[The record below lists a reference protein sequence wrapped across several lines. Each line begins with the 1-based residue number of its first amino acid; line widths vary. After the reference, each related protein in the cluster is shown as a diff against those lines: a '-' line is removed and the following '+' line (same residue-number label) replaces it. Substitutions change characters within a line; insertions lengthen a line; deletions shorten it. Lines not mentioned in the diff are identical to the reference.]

1 MDRTALKTA
10 AAKYGTPLYL
20 FDLDA
25 FTARAEKVRAAFG
38 SHVQL
43 CYSMKAN
50 PFVLRGLPDVFRWVE
65 VCSPGELTIC
75 EKLGIAPERILYS
88 GVNKGA
94 DDVARAV
101 ALGADLLTAESTLH
115 FDLICAAAAAQ
126 GKHVRVLPRLT
137 AGSQFGMDPAALE
150 ALVARRAEFPN
161 VTIAGIHYFSGT
173 QKRKDAVIA
182 KELAHLDEYLTMLH
196 DKYGFTAQHVEYG
209 PGLNAECL
217 RDDAEARDG
226 ALLDAAAAH
235 IRAFGEK
242 YPLTIE
248 MGRFF
253 AAPCGTFL
261 TGVADAKCNL
271 GVNYAVCDG
280 GMHQVKYDGQLMGMQ
295 SPPLTLL
302 RESADAAE
310 PWMLCGSL
318 CTTADVLVREAQLPP
333 LRVGD
338 GGMHQVKYDGQLMGM
353 QSPPLTL
360 LRESA
365 DAAEPW
371 MLCGSLCTT
380 ADVLVREAQLPP
392 LRVGDVI
399 AFGRCGAYSVTEGVA
414 VFLSRDMPRV
424 ALCRGGDFTLVRD
437 RFATDVLN
445 TCRTPEDEA

>member
-20 FDLDA
+20 FDLEA

-150 ALVARRAEFPN
+150 DLVARRAEFPN

-226 ALLDAAAAH
+226 ALLDAAAEH
-235 IRAFGEK
+235 IRAFGGK

-261 TGVADAKCNL
+261 TGVADAK
-271 GVNYAVCDG
+271 VNDGQRYAIVDG
-280 GMHQVKYDGQLMGMQ
+280 GMNHLVYFGQSLAMRD
-295 SPPLTLL
+295 PKCALL
-302 RESADAAE
+302 DYEGRAVHPVE
-310 PWMLCGSL
+310 PWNVCGSL
-318 CTTADVLVREAQLPP
+318 CSVNDILAKQLPFPGLEIGDVL
-333 LRVGD
+333 
-338 GGMHQVKYDGQLMGM
+338 
-353 QSPPLTL
+353 
-360 LRESA
+360 
-365 DAAEPW
+365 
-371 MLCGSLCTT
+371 
-380 ADVLVREAQLPP
+380 
-392 LRVGDVI
+392 
-399 AFGRCGAYSVTEGVA
+399 AFENTGAYCMTEGISL
-414 VFLSRDMPRV
+414 FLSRELPRV
-424 ALCRGGDFTLVRD
+424 CLVEPDGQARLVRD
-437 RFATDVLN
+437 ALPTYPLN
-445 TCRTPEDEA
+445 SPVA

>member
-217 RDDAEARDG
+217 RDDAETRDG
-226 ALLDAAAAH
+226 ALLDAAAEH

-333 LRVGD
+333 PARGRCDRLRTLRRLLRD
-338 GGMHQVKYDGQLMGM
+338 GGRGRV
-353 QSPPLTL
+353 PL
-360 LRESA
+360 A
-365 DAAEPW
+365 
-371 MLCGSLCTT
+371 
-380 ADVLVREAQLPP
+380 
-392 LRVGDVI
+392 
-399 AFGRCGAYSVTEGVA
+399 
-414 VFLSRDMPRV
+414 
-424 ALCRGGDFTLVRD
+424 
-437 RFATDVLN
+437 
-445 TCRTPEDEA
+445 

>member
-10 AAKYGTPLYL
+10 AAEYGTPLYL

-150 ALVARRAEFPN
+150 ELVARRAEFPN

-209 PGLNAECL
+209 PGPVSYT
-217 RDDAEARDG
+217 
-226 ALLDAAAAH
+226 H
-235 IRAFGEK
+235 
-242 YPLTIE
+242 
-248 MGRFF
+248 
-253 AAPCGTFL
+253 
-261 TGVADAKCNL
+261 
-271 GVNYAVCDG
+271 
-280 GMHQVKYDGQLMGMQ
+280 
-295 SPPLTLL
+295 LTL
-302 RESADAAE
+302 
-310 PWMLCGSL
+310 P
-318 CTTADVLVREAQLPP
+318 T
-333 LRVGD
+333 
-338 GGMHQVKYDGQLMGM
+338 
-353 QSPPLTL
+353 
-360 LRESA
+360 
-365 DAAEPW
+365 
-371 MLCGSLCTT
+371 
-380 ADVLVREAQLPP
+380 
-392 LRVGDVI
+392 I
-399 AFGRCGAYSVTEGVA
+399 A
-414 VFLSRDMPRV
+414 
-424 ALCRGGDFTLVRD
+424 
-437 RFATDVLN
+437 
-445 TCRTPEDEA
+445 

>member
-150 ALVARRAEFPN
+150 ELVARRAEFPN

-217 RDDAEARDG
+217 RDDAEARDS
-226 ALLDAAAAH
+226 ALLDAAAEH

-242 YPLTIE
+242 YPL
-248 MGRFF
+248 F

-295 SPPLTLL
+295 SPPLALL
-302 RESADAAE
+302 RESADAAG

-318 CTTADVLVREAQLPP
+318 
-333 LRVGD
+333 G
-338 GGMHQVKYDGQLMGM
+338 
-353 QSPPLTL
+353 
-360 LRESA
+360 
-365 DAAEPW
+365 
-371 MLCGSLCTT
+371 TT

-424 ALCRGGDFTLVRD
+424 ALYRGGDFTLVRD
-437 RFATDVLN
+437 RCATDVLN

>member
-1 MDRTALKTA
+1 
-10 AAKYGTPLYL
+10 
-20 FDLDA
+20 
-25 FTARAEKVRAAFG
+25 
-38 SHVQL
+38 
-43 CYSMKAN
+43 
-50 PFVLRGLPDVFRWVE
+50 
-65 VCSPGELTIC
+65 
-75 EKLGIAPERILYS
+75 
-88 GVNKGA
+88 
-94 DDVARAV
+94 
-101 ALGADLLTAESTLH
+101 
-115 FDLICAAAAAQ
+115 
-126 GKHVRVLPRLT
+126 
-137 AGSQFGMDPAALE
+137 MDPAALE
-150 ALVARRAEFPN
+150 DLVARRAEFRN

-217 RDDAEARDG
+217 RDDAEARDS

-302 RESADAAE
+302 RESADAA
-310 PWMLCGSL
+310 G
-318 CTTADVLVREAQLPP
+318 
-333 LRVGD
+333 
-338 GGMHQVKYDGQLMGM
+338 
-353 QSPPLTL
+353 
-360 LRESA
+360 
-365 DAAEPW
+365 PW

-424 ALCRGGDFTLVRD
+424 ALYSDGAFTLVRD

>member
-126 GKHVRVLPRLT
+126 GKHVH
-137 AGSQFGMDPAALE
+137 
-150 ALVARRAEFPN
+150 

-338 GGMHQVKYDGQLMGM
+338 
-353 QSPPLTL
+353 
-360 LRESA
+360 
-365 DAAEPW
+365 
-371 MLCGSLCTT
+371 
-380 ADVLVREAQLPP
+380 
-392 LRVGDVI
+392 VI